1 MQNGEPQ
8 GSVLGPLLFDISI
21 NDIIYELQGVCS
33 LHNYTNDNIIGYEY
47 PKISIWKK
55 ALI

>member
-47 PKISIWKK
+47 PKISI
-55 ALI
+55 